1 MFLDFYG
8 LNEQPFGA
16 TPDPRYLYFSRT
28 HREAQAS
35 LWYGI
40 HVGRGFLALVATPGM
55 GKTTLLM
62 QLLERLRSTAR
73 TAFLFHTQCDSQQ
86 FLRYLLGD
94 LGLDSNEKDPVRIHE
109 QLNELLLRDASENR
123 RVIVIIDEAQN
134 LHRDVLETVRLL
146 SDFETPSQKLIQIIL
161 SGQPELAVKLGRPD
175 MAQLRQRI
183 GGMNRLEPLSPSE
196 TALYIRH
203 RLQVAG
209 SRNGPIFSTAAM
221 DSIAAHSRGIPRN
234 INTICFNALSL
245 GCALRRKLIG
255 PETLTEV
262 YSDLSFDSFL
272 AESESPILPAA
283 RVAPRPAPPPQPV
296 RTAAPLPAVN
306 PSPTPAPVPPVKT
319 APATAAPGKP
329 TAVQAPQSSA
339 KPVHAPERP
348 ADSAPAHAP
357 QPPVAPSAAPER
369 PTVHPAAP
377 SLPEAKTKESP
388 RPRRFSFPFFKG
400 RSLPPSKVQ
409 TAVLLVLL
417 AGTVAVSV
425 LYIQRVR
432 LGKTG
437 MHSGASHQELSA
449 GIATAAPAASNSVH
463 AAEPISQPAGSAPAA
478 TAPVAEASPEPIDHV
493 VTPNESLGRISLR
506 YLGRFDE
513 KLLQEILALNSRVK
527 NPDHIEVGQRIRI
540 PRGPANPD
548 SEQAPASSDSP
559 TSPAPRKEP

>member
-62 QLLERLRSTAR
+62 QLLERLRNTAR

-94 LGLDSNEKDPVRIHE
+94 LGLDSNEQDPVRIHE
-109 QLNELLLRDASENR
+109 QLNQLLLRDASENR
-123 RVIVIIDEAQN
+123 RVIAIIDEAQN

-146 SDFETPSQKLIQIIL
+146 SDFETPRQKLIQIIL
-161 SGQPELAVKLGRPD
+161 SGQPELAAKLARPD
-175 MAQLRQRI
+175 LAQLRQRI
-183 GGMNRLEPLSPSE
+183 GAMNRLEPLSPSE

-221 DSIAAHSRGIPRN
+221 DSIAVHSRGIPRN

-255 PETLTEV
+255 PETLEEV

-272 AESESPILPAA
+272 PESESPILPAA
-283 RVAPRPAPPPQPV
+283 RVAVPPAPAPQ
-296 RTAAPLPAVN
+296 RILITAPAPTV
-306 PSPTPAPVPPVKT
+306 TPAPMPAAASHAT
-319 APATAAPGKP
+319 SAP
-329 TAVQAPQSSA
+329 VQAPHSPATPMPAAASHAKSAPVQASHSSA
-339 KPVHAPERP
+339 TPMPVPERP
-348 ADSAPAHAP
+348 AAPSSAPPKQQAKAK
-357 QPPVAPSAAPER
+357 E
-369 PTVHPAAP
+369 
-377 SLPEAKTKESP
+377 LPRS
-388 RPRRFSFPFFKG
+388 SHLSHPFFKG
-400 RSLPPSKVQ
+400 RTLSPSKAQAVV
-409 TAVLLVLL
+409 VLLLL
-417 AGTVAVSV
+417 AMTVVVSV
-425 LYIQRVR
+425 LYIQKVR
-432 LGKTG
+432 LGRTG
-437 MHSGASHQELSA
+437 TTSGTSNRELSA
-449 GIATAAPAASNSVH
+449 GIVSPTSATSDSVH
-463 AAEPISQPAGSAPAA
+463 GAEPITQPAGSSA
-478 TAPVAEASPEPIDHV
+478 TSASPLAADSSQLIDHV
-493 VTPNESLGRISLR
+493 VSPNESLGHISLR

-513 KLLQEILALNSRVK
+513 KLLQEILALNINVR
-527 NPDHIEVGQRIRI
+527 NPDLIVVGQHIRL
-540 PRGPANPD
+540 PRVVVNPASDHVPANA
-548 SEQAPASSDSP
+548 ESS
-559 TSPAPRKEP
+559 TSLPPRKEP

>member
-62 QLLERLRSTAR
+62 QLLDRLRSTAR

-86 FLRYLLGD
+86 FLRYLVGD
-94 LGLDSNEKDPVRIHE
+94 LGLDSGETDPVRIHE
-109 QLNELLLRDASENR
+109 QLNQLLLREAAENR

-161 SGQPELAVKLGRPD
+161 SGQPELAVKLARPD

-245 GCALRRKLIG
+245 GCALQRKLIG
-255 PETLTEV
+255 PETLQEV
-262 YSDLSFDSFL
+262 YSDLAFDSFL
-272 AESESPILPAA
+272 AESESPILPAS
-283 RVAPRPAPPPQPV
+283 RVAPRPLPAPQPMRIV
-296 RTAAPLPAVN
+296 TPVAAVN
-306 PSPTPAPVPPVKT
+306 PIPAAVPMPPTKT
-319 APATAAPGKP
+319 APAAPPKP
-329 TAVQAPQSSA
+329 ANTQAPQPA
-339 KPVHAPERP
+339 APPVPAPERP
-348 ADSAPAHAP
+348 SESAPVQAAQPAAP
-357 QPPVAPSAAPER
+357 PPAAPER
-369 PTVHPAAP
+369 SAVRPPAPPTPQ
-377 SLPEAKTKESP
+377 AKTKEA
-388 RPRRFSFPFFKG
+388 RRFPFISLPFFKG
-400 RSLPPSKVQ
+400 RTPFPSKAQ
-409 TAVLLVLL
+409 TIVVLLVL
-417 AGTVAVSV
+417 AGTVALSV
-425 LYIQRVR
+425 LYVQRGR
-432 LGKTG
+432 LGKA
-437 MHSGASHQELSA
+437 GATSAARQEELSA
-449 GIATAAPAASNSVH
+449 GIVPAVSADSNPLPAAPSATQPEDSKPTPAIETPPVE
-463 AAEPISQPAGSAPAA
+463 EPKEI
-478 TAPVAEASPEPIDHV
+478 IHHV

-513 KLLQEILALNSRVK
+513 RLLQEILALNTSVK
-527 NPDHIEVGQRIRI
+527 NPDHIEVGQRIRL
-540 PRGPANPD
+540 PRSAPGPA
-548 SEQAPASSDSP
+548 SEPAPASTESP
-559 TSPAPRKEP
+559 TSLLPRKEP